1 MIDFRDYA
9 VKITKNSR
17 EFLKYVYAK
26 LFFTQLDINL
36 M

>member
-1 MIDFRDYA
+1 MIDFRDYT
-9 VKITKNSR
+9 VKITKKSW

-26 LFFTQLDINL
+26 LFFTPLDINL